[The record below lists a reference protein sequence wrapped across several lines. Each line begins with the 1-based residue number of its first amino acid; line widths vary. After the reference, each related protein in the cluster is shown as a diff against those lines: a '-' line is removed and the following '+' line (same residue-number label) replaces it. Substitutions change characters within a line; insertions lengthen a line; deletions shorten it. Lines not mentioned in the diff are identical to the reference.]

1 MDTLEDFKLDVLD
14 VIAAL
19 EVLVDF
25 DEDFVVVVAG
35 TGPEL
40 LRPLA
45 MLRVVRGRGD
55 VLATGILEDSFEDDE
70 LDNGICTI
78 NFERVDLPEAL
89 TKFRRVTAD
98 VCNAGI

>member
-1 MDTLEDFKLDVLD
+1 MDTLEDFKLDVLY

-19 EVLVDF
+19 EVLMDF

-35 TGPEL
+35 TDPEL

-70 LDNGICTI
+70 LDTTE
-78 NFERVDLPEAL
+78 FAR
-89 TKFRRVTAD
+89 
-98 VCNAGI
+98 

>member
-1 MDTLEDFKLDVLD
+1 MDTLEDFKLVVLD

-19 EVLVDF
+19 EVPMDF
-25 DEDFVVVVAG
+25 DEDFAVVVAG
-35 TGPEL
+35 TDPEL

-70 LDNGICTI
+70 LGTTE
-78 NFERVDLPEAL
+78 FAR
-89 TKFRRVTAD
+89 
-98 VCNAGI
+98 

>member
-1 MDTLEDFKLDVLD
+1 
-14 VIAAL
+14 
-19 EVLVDF
+19 
-25 DEDFVVVVAG
+25 
-35 TGPEL
+35 
-40 LRPLA
+40 

-55 VLATGILEDSFEDDE
+55 VLAAGILEDSFEDDE